1 MKRAITLLLPMA
13 AWAASSLA
21 AHPTV
26 AFAGYAGDHLSGQI
40 VDVRV
45 RVDGEQT
52 PLYVR
57 PWSWDTRRRYFEA
70 IQGGHYS
77 VELRNLTD
85 RRIGVLMSV
94 DGLNVVSGLRSSLEP
109 GEGMYVLGP
118 FQTAEIRGWRTSLD
132 EVRQFV
138 FVDEARSYASRTGQA
153 NGDMGWIRVAAF
165 EELRP
170 VALGFT
176 MPRDRAERRATDGT
190 PEPREPA
197 KDHAPADEE
206 GVRREGSAAPRAQ
219 GYAQDE
225 LSRGRDDSSF
235 PGTGWGERSED
246 HVIRTE
252 FRAER
257 VATDQLVLR
266 YEYASGLGQLGIYT
280 RERRIWDRE
289 DGALGFAQAPRR

>member
-1 MKRAITLLLPMA
+1 MKRVITLLLPMA

-45 RVDGEQT
+45 HVDGEQT

-109 GEGMYVLGP
+109 GGGMY
-118 FQTAEIRGWRTSLD
+118 
-132 EVRQFV
+132 
-138 FVDEARSYASRTGQA
+138 
-153 NGDMGWIRVAAF
+153 
-165 EELRP
+165 
-170 VALGFT
+170 
-176 MPRDRAERRATDGT
+176 
-190 PEPREPA
+190 
-197 KDHAPADEE
+197 
-206 GVRREGSAAPRAQ
+206 
-219 GYAQDE
+219 
-225 LSRGRDDSSF
+225 
-235 PGTGWGERSED
+235 
-246 HVIRTE
+246 
-252 FRAER
+252 
-257 VATDQLVLR
+257 
-266 YEYASGLGQLGIYT
+266 
-280 RERRIWDRE
+280 
-289 DGALGFAQAPRR
+289 